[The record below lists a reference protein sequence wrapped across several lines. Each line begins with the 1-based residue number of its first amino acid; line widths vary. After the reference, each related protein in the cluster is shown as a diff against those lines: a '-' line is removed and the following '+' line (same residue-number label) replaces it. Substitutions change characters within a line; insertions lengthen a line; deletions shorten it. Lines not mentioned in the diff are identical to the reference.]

1 MRQQQVVA
9 GNHHKNC
16 CSCATSASRCFLI
29 PVNFA
34 ESLVYLDEHAS
45 YEKTGRVDSPSTLNI
60 ETLLAV
66 LGDPQND
73 YRVIHVTGTNG
84 KGSTSQIITKV
95 LMAHG
100 LKVGTYSSPHLE
112 NIRERIQ
119 VNGEAVAEYD
129 FAEAVAAVANAEGMS
144 GVRPTYF
151 EIMTAAAFRW
161 FSDDAIDVAVIEV
174 GMLGRWDATNVVH
187 PDVAVITNIALD
199 HTEFAGPTLAHI
211 AKEKAG
217 IIKEG
222 SVAVIGE
229 TNEDLHPIF
238 SAEPHEE
245 ILFRGEQ
252 FDVVDNHL
260 ALGGRSLHVRTARAD
275 YIDLFLP
282 LHGWHQGDNA
292 AVAIAAVESFFGN
305 ALDQETLQ
313 EGLASVLMP
322 GRFEVVGHQPLVILD
337 GAHNMAGAEVCAS
350 VFFDDFD
357 PHGRRILVVGALGGR
372 DIADTLSALK
382 VDEFDRVIC
391 CTAPSPR
398 ALPAKDI
405 ATAAEEMGGN
415 DIRAV
420 DTVEKACDMALNDA
434 TSDDAILIAGS
445 LYVVGAARTH
455 LRKVLP

>member
-1 MRQQQVVA
+1 M
-9 GNHHKNC
+9 
-16 CSCATSASRCFLI
+16 
-29 PVNFA
+29 
-34 ESLVYLDEHAS
+34 
-45 YEKTGRVDSPSTLNI
+45 
-60 ETLLAV
+60 
-66 LGDPQND
+66 
-73 YRVIHVTGTNG
+73 
-84 KGSTSQIITKV
+84 
-95 LMAHG
+95 
-100 LKVGTYSSPHLE
+100 GTYSSPHLE

-129 FAEAVAAVANAEGMS
+129 FAEAVAAVANAEGIS
-144 GVRPTYF
+144 GIRPTYF

-174 GMLGRWDATNVVH
+174 GMLGRWDATNVVR

-199 HTEFAGPTLAHI
+199 HTEFAGPTVAHI

-222 SVAVIGE
+222 SVAIIGE

-238 SAEPHEE
+238 SAEPHDE
-245 ILFRGEQ
+245 IFFRGEHI
-252 FDVVDNHL
+252 DVVDNHL
-260 ALGGRSLHVRTARAD
+260 ALGGRSLHVRTTRAD

-292 AVAIAAVESFFGN
+292 AVAIAAVESFFGS

-313 EGLASVLMP
+313 EGLSSVLMP

-372 DIADTLSALK
+372 DVADTLSALK

-405 ATAAEEMGGN
+405 AAAAEDMGGS

>member
-1 MRQQQVVA
+1 M
-9 GNHHKNC
+9 
-16 CSCATSASRCFLI
+16 
-29 PVNFA
+29 NFA

-45 YEKTGRVDSPSTLNI
+45 YEKTGRVDSPSTTNI

-238 SAEPHEE
+238 SAEPHDEV
-245 ILFRGEQ
+245 LFRGDQ

-292 AVAIAAVESFFGN
+292 AVAIAVVESFFGN

>member
-1 MRQQQVVA
+1 M
-9 GNHHKNC
+9 
-16 CSCATSASRCFLI
+16 
-29 PVNFA
+29 NFSDA
-34 ESLVYLDEHAS
+34 LVYLDDHAS
-45 YEKTGRVDSPSTLNI
+45 YEKTGRVDSPSTANI
-60 ETLLAV
+60 ESLLTV

-84 KGSTSQIITKV
+84 KGSTSQIVTKL

-112 NIRERIQ
+112 SIRERIQ
-119 VNGEAVAEYD
+119 VNGEAIAEQD
-129 FAEAVAAVANAEGMS
+129 FADAVAAIANAEGMS

-151 EIMTAAAFRW
+151 ETVTAAAFRW

-174 GMLGRWDATNVVH
+174 GMLGRWDATNVVQ
-187 PDVAVITNIALD
+187 PDVSVITNIALD
-199 HTEFAGPTLAHI
+199 HMEFAGPTLAHI

-217 IIKEG
+217 IIKQG
-222 SVAVIGE
+222 SIAVIGE
-229 TNEDLHPIF
+229 LNEDLHPIF

-260 ALGGRSLHVRTARAD
+260 ALGGRSLHVRTPRAD

-282 LHGWHQGDNA
+282 LHGWHQGDNT
-292 AVAIAAVESFFGN
+292 AVAIMAVESFFGN
-305 ALDQETLQ
+305 ALDQETVQ
-313 EGLASVLMP
+313 EGLASVVMP

-337 GAHNMAGAEVCAS
+337 GAHNPAGAEVCAS

-372 DIADTLSALK
+372 DISDTLSALK
-382 VDEFDRVIC
+382 VDEFERLIC

-398 ALPAKDI
+398 ARPAAEI
-405 ATAAEEMGGN
+405 AAVAEEMGCS
-415 DIRAV
+415 DVLTV
-420 DTVEKACDMALNDA
+420 DTVERACDLALADA
-434 TSDDAILIAGS
+434 TSDDAVLIAGS
-445 LYVVGAARTH
+445 LYVVGSARSH

>member
-1 MRQQQVVA
+1 M
-9 GNHHKNC
+9 
-16 CSCATSASRCFLI
+16 
-29 PVNFA
+29 NFSEA
-34 ESLVYLDEHAS
+34 LVYLDEHAS
-45 YEKTGRVDSPSTLNI
+45 YDKTGRVDSPSTANI
-60 ETLLAV
+60 EALLTV

-84 KGSTSQIITKV
+84 KGSTSQIITTL

-112 NIRERIQ
+112 SIRERIQ
-119 VNGEAVAEYD
+119 VNGDAVDEFD

-174 GMLGRWDATNVVH
+174 GMLGRWDATNVVQ

-199 HTEFAGPTLAHI
+199 HMEFAGPTVAHI

-217 IIKEG
+217 IIKQG
-222 SVAVIGE
+222 SIAVIGE
-229 TNEDLHPIF
+229 LNEDLHSIF

-260 ALGGRSLHVRTARAD
+260 ALGGRSLHVRTPRAD
-275 YIDLFLP
+275 YIDLFVP
-282 LHGWHQGDNA
+282 LHGWHQGDNT
-292 AVAIAAVESFFGN
+292 AVAIMAVESFFGN
-305 ALDQETLQ
+305 ALDQETVQ
-313 EGLASVLMP
+313 EGLAAVVMP

-337 GAHNMAGAEVCAS
+337 GAHNPAGAEVCAS

-357 PHGRRILVVGALGGR
+357 PHGRRILVVGVLGGR
-372 DIADTLSALK
+372 DITDTLSALK
-382 VDEFDRVIC
+382 VDEFERVIC

-398 ALPAKDI
+398 ARPASEV
-405 ATAAEEMGGN
+405 AAVAEEMGCS
-415 DIRAV
+415 DVLTV
-420 DTVEKACDMALNDA
+420 DTVERACDVALADA
-434 TSDDAILIAGS
+434 TSDDAVLIAGS